1 MLSYLYMILTIDTGG
16 TKTLFGL
23 YDKDTLIST
32 IKIKT
37 PKDYND
43 YLKAIKDVM
52 LSNYDLFSIEA
63 ISIAIP
69 GIIKNEKISYCGRLK
84 WHDKDIKAF
93 FADFLPNT
101 PVFIEN
107 GC

>member
-43 YLKAIKDVM
+43 
-52 LSNYDLFSIEA
+52 N
-63 ISIAIP
+63 
-69 GIIKNEKISYCGRLK
+69 
-84 WHDKDIKAF
+84 
-93 FADFLPNT
+93 
-101 PVFIEN
+101 
-107 GC
+107 